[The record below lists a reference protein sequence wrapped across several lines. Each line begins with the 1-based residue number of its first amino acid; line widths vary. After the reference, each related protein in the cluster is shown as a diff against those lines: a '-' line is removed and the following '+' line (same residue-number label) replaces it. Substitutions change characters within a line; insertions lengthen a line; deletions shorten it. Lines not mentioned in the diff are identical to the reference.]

1 MLSNLSK
8 YWWLF
13 ALRGVFSIIFGI
25 LAFAWPGI
33 TLGALVILFG
43 AYALVDG
50 ISTLIAAVS
59 GRSENER
66 WWVMLLEGLVSVSAG
81 VLTFVWPAIT
91 AVVLLF
97 LIAFWALI
105 TGVLE
110 IAAAIRLR
118 KEIENEWVLGLI
130 GALSILFAIVM
141 LVNPGAGA
149 LALIW
154 AIGSYAVVFGAL
166 LVYLA
171 FKVRSSSETSANLR
185 SA

>member
-1 MLSNLSK
+1 MLNNLSK

-25 LAFAWPGI
+25 LAFVWPGI

-43 AYALVDG
+43 VYALIDG
-50 ISTLIAAVS
+50 VSTLVAAVS
-59 GRSENER
+59 GRSENDR
-66 WWVMLLEGLVSVSAG
+66 WWVMLLEGLVGVAAG
-81 VLTFVWPAIT
+81 VLTFLWPAIT
-91 AVVLLF
+91 AMILLF
-97 LIAFWALI
+97 LIAFWALF

-110 IAAAIRLR
+110 IIAAIRLR

-130 GALSILFAIVM
+130 GVLSILFGIVM

-154 AIGSYAVVFGAL
+154 VIGSYAILFGVL
-166 LVYLA
+166 LLYLA
-171 FKVRSSSETSANLR
+171 YKVHGMSDSSTTLR
-185 SA
+185 TA